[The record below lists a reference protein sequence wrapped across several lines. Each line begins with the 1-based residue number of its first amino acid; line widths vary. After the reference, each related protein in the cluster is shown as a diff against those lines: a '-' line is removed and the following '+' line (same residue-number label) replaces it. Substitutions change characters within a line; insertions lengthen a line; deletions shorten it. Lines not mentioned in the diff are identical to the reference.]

1 MTMEDVVIVGA
12 ARTPV
17 GKLLGS
23 LSSVPATRLGAVA
36 IRAALDR
43 AGVDP
48 VEVDEVV
55 MGHVLT
61 AGVGMAP
68 ARQAAISAGVPER
81 ASALT
86 VNKVCASGLA
96 AVVVGAREVATR
108 AADVVVA
115 GGMENMSQ
123 APHLI
128 RGSRAGLR
136 LGPGE
141 LVDSAISDGLWC
153 AWENHHM
160 GNSAEEI
167 ARKYG
172 LAREQ
177 QDALALESHRKA
189 VAATDSGRFRPEIV
203 GVEVREKTGPTLI
216 EIDEG
221 PRRDTSME
229 ALARLAPSF
238 ERGGTV
244 TAGNSPGLS
253 DGAAALVLA
262 SDSRAR
268 ERGWPVRA
276 RITGCVSANLEPRWL
291 FDAPAEAVKR
301 LLERTG
307 LALEDVDLIEINEA
321 FAATVLAA
329 ERVLGWDR
337 DRVNVKGGAL
347 ALGHPIGCSGARI
360 LVTLL
365 HSLEEMGLHR
375 GIAVLCHGGGGAVA
389 VSVER

>member
-1 MTMEDVVIVGA
+1 MEDVVIVGA